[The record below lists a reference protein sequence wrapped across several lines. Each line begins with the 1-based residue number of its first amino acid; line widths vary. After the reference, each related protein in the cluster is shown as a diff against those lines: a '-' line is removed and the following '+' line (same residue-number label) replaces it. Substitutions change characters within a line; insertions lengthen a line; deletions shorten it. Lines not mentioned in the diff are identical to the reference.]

1 MEKRN
6 MIIIAVVAVICIA
19 AVAVILSGAVHNGS
33 FAVQGTKFG
42 PGTYVVG
49 SDVPEGYYTFEDPYS
64 LEGRATYQA
73 SSQGGLSISNDHV
86 HVYSGANITIHDG
99 GSMTY
104 EGS

>member
-6 MIIIAVVAVICIA
+6 MIIIAV
-19 AVAVILSGAVHNGS
+19 VAVILSGAVHNGS

-42 PGTYVVG
+42 QGTYVVG

-64 LEGRATYQA
+64 LHGRAIYQA

-86 HVYSGANITIHDG
+86 HVDSCANITIHEG

>member
-6 MIIIAVVAVICIA
+6 MIIIAV
-19 AVAVILSGAVHNGS
+19 VAVILSGAVHNGS

-42 PGTYVVG
+42 QGTYVVG

-64 LEGRATYQA
+64 LHGRAIYQA

-86 HVYSGANITIHDG
+86 PVDSGANITIHEG